1 LVGYQNDQAVAMI
14 QMILKNVD
22 NDPEL
27 ADGNQ
32 IAHLH
37 NLQVRN
43 EFQNQ
48 GFGKEMMVLVERK
61 AKELGKVII
70 TLGVDDTNHKA
81 ISIYNNLGYITFKT
95 EPGRTPDEKCLLMK
109 KEIL

>member
-1 LVGYQNDQAVAMI
+1 MSELLITEISDLNDVDILVEIASSYPKTKEEMLSVKKQLLRELGEAGDNRHIFVGYQNEQAVAMV
-14 QMILKNVD
+14 QLILKNAD

-48 GFGKEMMVLVERK
+48 GFGKEMMVLVER
-61 AKELGKVII
+61 
-70 TLGVDDTNHKA
+70 
-81 ISIYNNLGYITFKT
+81 
-95 EPGRTPDEKCLLMK
+95 
-109 KEIL
+109 